1 MIRFKGLEGGM
12 PWSARWTGTT
22 AGNFVLPPTSK
33 RDGNNPAGEQ
43 FRFTE
48 NGQLIL
54 LGLTARLVTGAV
66 TSGAV
71 IKQRTGVSTDTDLIR
86 YVYGAAGSYQVADN
100 ELFVPLVGHVYSSPA
115 GPAAVTA
122 GRLYVDIVGTV
133 SALDI
138 TAWGVWL
145 ESRDHF
151 PLTAA
156 PYQIRS

>member
-1 MIRFKGLEGGM
+1 VIRFKGLEGGM

-48 NGQLIL
+48 NGQLVL
-54 LGLTARLVTGAV
+54 LGMTARIVTTAV
-66 TSGAV
+66 NSGAV
-71 IKQRTGVSTDTDLIR
+71 IKQRTGAGTDSDLIR
-86 YVYGAAGSYQVADN
+86 YIYGAAGTYQIADN

-122 GRLYVDIVGTV
+122 GRIYIAFEGTV
-133 SALDI
+133 TAFDM

-145 ESRDHF
+145 ESKDHI
-151 PLTAA
+151 PLTAN
-156 PYQIRS
+156 PFQIRS